1 MSLLGV
7 TTNQERPDLQVV
19 RISDLLGVVSDL
31 DEVVHLGP
39 ADTELTQQVG
49 EGIAPGRLEQRR
61 QLGVQCAAEHHRDAG
76 KSTYGSRTTSALGIP
91 ATFLRPVMFSIS
103 AARTPVRARHARSGN
118 ELWCS
123 QA

>member
-19 RISDLLGVVSDL
+19 RISGLLGVASDL

-49 EGIAPGRLEQRR
+49 EGIARAALSSVGSSVSSVRPSTIGMLANQPTDREPHPHSASQPRSFGR
-61 QLGVQCAAEHHRDAG
+61 
-76 KSTYGSRTTSALGIP
+76 
-91 ATFLRPVMFSIS
+91 
-103 AARTPVRARHARSGN
+103 
-118 ELWCS
+118 
-123 QA
+123 